1 MPARAATY
9 TASATSHV
17 ISLEQDAA
25 TGGPLTNSGARTV
38 GGLENLPGQTGNT
51 FTMTEVIKI
60 KETVNAP
67 IPPSGTPVS
76 GTFDG
81 LETAAGPSIQVK
93 NIQIPSSYKGD
104 TLSFSHPKESDKNPS
119 NFIICPDIK
128 ITCTLG
134 PDSSTGGQGS
144 QEVTAVI
151 TGPVKEMDD
160 WVLPWNDPVAGIPKF
175 NGSDFATT
183 KSAGYGRENGVFT
196 ITFDLVYGALD
207 SGWDTGTSPIPE
219 QTKSWSISIINNAD
233 NDRDVYIQKYNEA
246 YGALTKVPE
255 LDERQ

>member
-1 MPARAATY
+1 MPARLAA
-9 TASATSHV
+9 ASAHTM
-17 ISLEQDAA
+17 SLENDAA
-25 TGGPLTNSGARTV
+25 TGGALTNSGARTV
-38 GGLENLPGQTGNT
+38 GGLENIGTATSNT

-67 IPPSGTPVS
+67 VPGGGPVPGS
-76 GTFDG
+76 YDG
-81 LETAAGPSIQVK
+81 LETAAGPYIKVKSISV
-93 NIQIPSSYKGD
+93 PSSYQGD
-104 TLSFSHPKESDKNPS
+104 SLSFSHPSSSSENPS
-119 NFIICPDIK
+119 NFTIAPDIK

-134 PDSSTGGQGS
+134 SDSSSGGVGF

-160 WVLPWNDPVAGIPKF
+160 WVLPWSDPVAGIPKF

-183 KSAGYGRENGVFT
+183 KSSGYGRENGVF
-196 ITFDLVYGALD
+196 IVTFVLEYGLLPFSDGA
-207 SGWDTGTSPIPE
+207 SPISPQE
-219 QTKSWSISIINNAD
+219 KTWTIGIINNAD
-233 NDRDVYIQKYNEA
+233 NDRDVYIQKYKDA

>member
-9 TASATSHV
+9 AAKATSHV
-17 ISLEQDAA
+17 ISLEEDAS
-25 TGGPLTNSGARTV
+25 TGGPLTNSGARTA
-38 GGLENLPGQTGNT
+38 GGLENIGTATSNT

-60 KETVNAP
+60 KETVAAP
-67 IPPSGTPVS
+67 IPPSGTPVP

-81 LETAAGPSIQVK
+81 AETAAGPSIQVK

-134 PDSSTGGQGS
+134 ASTVTGGEGT

-160 WVLPWNDPVAGIPKF
+160 WVLPWSDPVAGIPKF

-183 KSAGYGRENGVFT
+183 KSAGYGRENSIFIVT
-196 ITFDLVYGALD
+196 IELEYGLIAF
-207 SGWDTGTSPIPE
+207 SSFK
-219 QTKSWSISIINNAD
+219 QTKTWTIGIINNAD